1 MATEVGVI
9 YSDWSLPWVMP
20 SGKSSSYRI
29 RLHYD
34 LKEETNTEISYTIRG
49 FVDLTHGYNT
59 KFTGILRFG
68 DSQVTGTSPVV
79 TELDVPIFYY
89 TKTFTKSENET
100 TVLLYAEVSPEHGGW
115 EQKTVTVSA
124 DIPIPAKWYTITFNA
139 NGGSNPPASQKKI
152 HGTNLTL
159 TTETPTRAGYDFVS
173 WNTAADGSGTSYAS
187 GAAFSTNADT
197 TLYAQWHISY
207 VPPKVENIR
216 AYRVA
221 NGKSGYNPDVLSSGT
236 KIYAEFKLTNP
247 VSGTVTVSAKF
258 GTTASASSGTSG
270 SIKYFYSPDSHLPA
284 TSIETVTFTLSVTD
298 YKNNK
303 YTYTYSTFVSK
314 EIYIFDAFKGTS
326 GSTEYQSFALGGNAR
341 DFSSSSRSSKGDF
354 DCYMDASFKG
364 SMTIATPLPI
374 ASGGTGA
381 STVAA
386 ARNNL
391 GLGNTSG
398 ALPVANGG
406 TGATS
411 LATVQENLGIKA
423 NSERIATIAADLNV
437 QKSRIDTFTSLPEG
451 STSGNAELADIRVGA
466 DGTTYDTAGN
476 AVRGQIG
483 ELKSDLSQIPT
494 HFEYITVTQQHGKR
508 WQYSDNFN
516 LIDAAGYYACD
527 FSAEENQEYTIRA
540 RNVGTNTTF
549 AIAFFN
555 GNTLIH
561 SITDAPTTDN
571 HTVVV
576 KAPTGCNSIRFT
588 TNNNSNPYVL
598 VKKKALGKLDA
609 VYVALSGSDDH
620 TGEKS
625 HPFQTIAKAVDSNL
639 SDTIVVANGRYQ
651 APISISDRKKVH
663 LIGALDGTTVID
675 YTTTITPITG
685 SSGVKEVAF
694 SSIES
699 DAIYKVFVSKEL
711 QISQTGNATAYTVNL
726 WSFDGLTLMI
736 PKETLAEVQSTEN
749 TWTYDGSKIYVNG
762 TGSDYK
768 LVNSYE
774 DNGAYFSNIQ
784 ELTLENIN
792 VRYSGYNNCK
802 IENCN
807 NIKVIGCDF
816 SNSGRQHGMTIDNS
830 NGTIEKCTA
839 FRNCYDGF
847 NIHNKGNTVFI
858 DCESGYN
865 RDDGLSHHDGSTG
878 TVIGGKYHHNYKGGI
893 SPTYDAKVD
902 IYNALCSSNGY
913 GIYYSTVSE
922 PTECIISGCSLVGNN
937 AYGLRVVGYNI
948 TSIGTIYA
956 DNNSNSKADGGGS
969 IYNLGGN

>member
-159 TTETPTRAGYDFVS
+159 TTGIPTRAGYDFVS

-236 KIYAEFKLTNP
+236 KIYSEFKLTNP

-270 SIKYFYSPDSHLPA
+270 SIKYFYSPDGHLPA
-284 TSIETVTFTLSVTD
+284 TSSETVTFTLSVTD

-364 SMTIATPLPI
+364 NMTIATPLPI

-386 ARNNL
+386 ARKNL
-391 GLGNTSG
+391 GLTGAETKTLLWTNASPTSEFAAQTISLNLSGYDAVEIQFTGVLAKCLVGRDAQAIYLG
-398 ALPVANGG
+398 ATETTSYSILRSRIYGVTANG
-406 TGATS
+406 
-411 LATVQENLGIKA
+411 I
-423 NSERIATIAADLNV
+423 
-437 QKSRIDTFTSLPEG
+437 TF
-451 STSGNAELADIRVGA
+451 N
-466 DGTTYDTAGN
+466 N
-476 AVRGQIG
+476 AVY
-483 ELKSDLSQIPT
+483 KVS
-494 HFEYITVTQQHGKR
+494 
-508 WQYSDNFN
+508 N
-516 LIDAAGYYACD
+516 A
-527 FSAEENQEYTIRA
+527 
-540 RNVGTNTTF
+540 
-549 AIAFFN
+549 
-555 GNTLIH
+555 NTLNI
-561 SITDAPTTDN
+561 A
-571 HTVVV
+571 
-576 KAPTGCNSIRFT
+576 
-588 TNNNSNPYVL
+588 NNL
-598 VKKKALGKLDA
+598 L
-609 VYVALSGSDDH
+609 
-620 TGEKS
+620 
-625 HPFQTIAKAVDSNL
+625 I
-639 SDTIVVANGRYQ
+639 
-651 APISISDRKKVH
+651 PIKI
-663 LIGALDGTTVID
+663 
-675 YTTTITPITG
+675 Y
-685 SSGVKEVAF
+685 GVKGV
-694 SSIES
+694 
-699 DAIYKVFVSKEL
+699 
-711 QISQTGNATAYTVNL
+711 
-726 WSFDGLTLMI
+726 
-736 PKETLAEVQSTEN
+736 
-749 TWTYDGSKIYVNG
+749 
-762 TGSDYK
+762 
-768 LVNSYE
+768 
-774 DNGAYFSNIQ
+774 
-784 ELTLENIN
+784 
-792 VRYSGYNNCK
+792 
-802 IENCN
+802 
-807 NIKVIGCDF
+807 
-816 SNSGRQHGMTIDNS
+816 
-830 NGTIEKCTA
+830 
-839 FRNCYDGF
+839 
-847 NIHNKGNTVFI
+847 
-858 DCESGYN
+858 
-865 RDDGLSHHDGSTG
+865 
-878 TVIGGKYHHNYKGGI
+878 
-893 SPTYDAKVD
+893 
-902 IYNALCSSNGY
+902 
-913 GIYYSTVSE
+913 
-922 PTECIISGCSLVGNN
+922 
-937 AYGLRVVGYNI
+937 
-948 TSIGTIYA
+948 
-956 DNNSNSKADGGGS
+956 
-969 IYNLGGN
+969 

>member
-159 TTETPTRAGYDFVS
+159 TTGIPTRAGYDFVS

-236 KIYAEFKLTNP
+236 KIYSEFKLTNP
-247 VSGTVTVSAKF
+247 VSGTVTVSTKF

-270 SIKYFYSPDSHLPA
+270 SIKYFYSPDSHLSV
-284 TSIETVTFTLSVTD
+284 TNSETITFTLSATD

-303 YTYTYSTFVSK
+303 YTYTYTTFVSK
-314 EIYIFDAFKGTS
+314 EIYIFDAFKGSS

-364 SMTIATPLPI
+364 NMTIATPLPI

-386 ARNNL
+386 ARKNL

-406 TGATS
+406 TGKTTHTSNAILTGNGTSEVNNVSTASGALYATS
-411 LATVQENLGIKA
+411 ANGAAKFGTLPIAQGGTGAKTAAAARKNLGA
-423 NSERIATIAADLNV
+423 VAAEDTGWVNLTT
-437 QKSRIDTFTSLPEG
+437 QKGTWNFCQYRYKNGIVY
-451 STSGNAELADIRVGA
+451 IR
-466 DGTTYDTAGN
+466 
-476 AVRGQIG
+476 
-483 ELKSDLSQIPT
+483 
-494 HFEYITVTQQHGKR
+494 
-508 WQYSDNFN
+508 
-516 LIDAAGYYACD
+516 GY
-527 FSAEENQEYTIRA
+527 
-540 RNVGTNTTF
+540 
-549 AIAFFN
+549 
-555 GNTLIH
+555 
-561 SITDAPTTDN
+561 
-571 HTVVV
+571 
-576 KAPTGCNSIRFT
+576 
-588 TNNNSNPYVL
+588 
-598 VKKKALGKLDA
+598 
-609 VYVALSGSDDH
+609 
-620 TGEKS
+620 
-625 HPFQTIAKAVDSNL
+625 
-639 SDTIVVANGRYQ
+639 
-651 APISISDRKKVH
+651 
-663 LIGALDGTTVID
+663 
-675 YTTTITPITG
+675 
-685 SSGVKEVAF
+685 
-694 SSIES
+694 
-699 DAIYKVFVSKEL
+699 
-711 QISQTGNATAYTVNL
+711 ATAYA
-726 WSFDGLTLMI
+726 WS
-736 PKETLAEVQSTEN
+736 
-749 TWTYDGSKIYVNG
+749 
-762 TGSDYK
+762 
-768 LVNSYE
+768 
-774 DNGAYFSNIQ
+774 
-784 ELTLENIN
+784 
-792 VRYSGYNNCK
+792 
-802 IENCN
+802 
-807 NIKVIGCDF
+807 
-816 SNSGRQHGMTIDNS
+816 
-830 NGTIEKCTA
+830 
-839 FRNCYDGF
+839 
-847 NIHNKGNTVFI
+847 
-858 DCESGYN
+858 
-865 RDDGLSHHDGSTG
+865 GSTG
-878 TVIGGKYHHNYKGGI
+878 DVVVAAGTIPSQYRPPDNLDLVVRCGGARWGQVFVHPSGGI
-893 SPTYDAKVD
+893 IVD
-902 IYNALCSSNGY
+902 RILNGTASYTTSSWIRFNGSY
-913 GIYYSTVSE
+913 PI
-922 PTECIISGCSLVGNN
+922 
-937 AYGLRVVGYNI
+937 
-948 TSIGTIYA
+948 
-956 DNNSNSKADGGGS
+956 
-969 IYNLGGN
+969 

>member
-1 MATEVGVI
+1 MQIHELNNYNGTLDSSAYLAVDNG
-9 YSDWSLPWVMP
+9 SDT
-20 SGKSSSYRI
+20 GKVS
-29 RLHYD
+29 
-34 LKEETNTEISYTIRG
+34 T
-49 FVDLTHGYNT
+49 
-59 KFTGILRFG
+59 
-68 DSQVTGTSPVV
+68 
-79 TELDVPIFYY
+79 TELLAEANAAVSQLD
-89 TKTFTKSENET
+89 TFLNGRIDNII
-100 TVLLYAEVSPEHGGW
+100 AGG
-115 EQKTVTVSA
+115 EA
-124 DIPIPAKWYTITFNA
+124 P
-139 NGGSNPPASQKKI
+139 
-152 HGTNLTL
+152 
-159 TTETPTRAGYDFVS
+159 
-173 WNTAADGSGTSYAS
+173 
-187 GAAFSTNADT
+187 
-197 TLYAQWHISY
+197 
-207 VPPKVENIR
+207 
-216 AYRVA
+216 
-221 NGKSGYNPDVLSSGT
+221 
-236 KIYAEFKLTNP
+236 
-247 VSGTVTVSAKF
+247 
-258 GTTASASSGTSG
+258 SAS
-270 SIKYFYSPDSHLPA
+270 
-284 TSIETVTFTLSVTD
+284 
-298 YKNNK
+298 
-303 YTYTYSTFVSK
+303 
-314 EIYIFDAFKGTS
+314 EIVDAR
-326 GSTEYQSFALGGNAR
+326 Y
-341 DFSSSSRSSKGDF
+341 
-354 DCYMDASFKG
+354 
-364 SMTIATPLPI
+364 
-374 ASGGTGA
+374 
-381 STVAA
+381 
-386 ARNNL
+386 
-391 GLGNTSG
+391 
-398 ALPVANGG
+398 
-406 TGATS
+406 
-411 LATVQENLGIKA
+411 
-423 NSERIATIAADLNV
+423 
-437 QKSRIDTFTSLPEG
+437 
-451 STSGNAELADIRVGA
+451 GA
-466 DGTTYDTAGN
+466 DGVTYPSLGAAIRDQVTA
-476 AVRGQIG
+476 
-483 ELKSDLSQIPT
+483 LKSDLSQIPT

-508 WQYSDNFN
+508 WQYYDNFN

-555 GNTLIH
+555 GNTLIS
-561 SITDAPTTDN
+561 SITDAPATDN

-639 SDTIVVANGRYQ
+639 SDTIVVASGRYQ
-651 APISISDRKKVH
+651 APISISDRKKLH
-663 LIGALDGTTVID
+663 LIGAVDGTTVID
-675 YTTTITPITG
+675 YTTTITPTTG

-694 SSIES
+694 SSTES

-762 TGSDYK
+762 AGSDYK

-792 VRYSGYNNCK
+792 VRYAGYNNCK

-807 NIKVIGCDF
+807 KIKVIGCDF
-816 SNSGRQHGMTIDNS
+816 SNAGIQHGMAIDNS

-865 RDDGLSHHDGSTG
+865 RDDGMSHHDGSTG
-878 TVIGGKYHHNYKGGI
+878 TVIGGKYHHNHKGGI
-893 SPTYDAKVD
+893 SPVYDAKVD
-902 IYNALCSSNGY
+902 IYNALCSYNGY

-922 PTECIISGCSLVGNN
+922 STECIISGCSLVGNN
-937 AYGLRVVGYNI
+937 GYGLRVVGYNI
-948 TSIGTIYA
+948 TSMGTIYA

>member
-1 MATEVGVI
+1 MSRISVDVSSARIPVLQVGYQGENEVTDVLFDISSWIAEFGEGVAQLRVKRPGNSEEESYVLRLTITDGIALWTVSETDTFNKGNGKVQLSYLVGNIVKKAVIYPYKVGKSIVGADNPVDPFDSWIERSKAWAIGETLYGDAVPETDETYQNNAKYYVVLATE
-9 YSDWSLPWVMP
+9 
-20 SGKSSSYRI
+20 K
-29 RLHYD
+29 
-34 LKEETNTEISYTIRG
+34 
-49 FVDLTHGYNT
+49 
-59 KFTGILRFG
+59 
-68 DSQVTGTSPVV
+68 
-79 TELDVPIFYY
+79 
-89 TKTFTKSENET
+89 
-100 TVLLYAEVSPEHGGW
+100 A
-115 EQKTVTVSA
+115 
-124 DIPIPAKWYTITFNA
+124 
-139 NGGSNPPASQKKI
+139 
-152 HGTNLTL
+152 
-159 TTETPTRAGYDFVS
+159 
-173 WNTAADGSGTSYAS
+173 
-187 GAAFSTNADT
+187 GAAAESEANAAASEAAVNGVSTQIT
-197 TLYAQWHISY
+197 T
-207 VPPKVENIR
+207 R
-216 AYRVA
+216 M
-221 NGKSGYNPDVLSSGT
+221 
-236 KIYAEFKLTNP
+236 
-247 VSGTVTVSAKF
+247 SA
-258 GTTASASSGTSG
+258 
-270 SIKYFYSPDSHLPA
+270 
-284 TSIETVTFTLSVTD
+284 IETEQSV
-298 YKNNK
+298 
-303 YTYTYSTFVSK
+303 
-314 EIYIFDAFKGTS
+314 
-326 GSTEYQSFALGGNAR
+326 QSAR
-341 DFSSSSRSSKGDF
+341 
-354 DCYMDASFKG
+354 M
-364 SMTIATPLPI
+364 
-374 ASGGTGA
+374 
-381 STVAA
+381 
-386 ARNNL
+386 
-391 GLGNTSG
+391 
-398 ALPVANGG
+398 
-406 TGATS
+406 
-411 LATVQENLGIKA
+411 
-423 NSERIATIAADLNV
+423 
-437 QKSRIDTFTSLPEG
+437 DTFTSLPEG

-466 DGTTYDTAGN
+466 DGITYDTAGN
-476 AVRGQIG
+476 AVRGQIID
-483 ELKSDLSQIPT
+483 LKSDLSQIPT

-561 SITDAPTTDN
+561 SITDVPTTDN

-651 APISISDRKKVH
+651 APISISDRKKLH

-865 RDDGLSHHDGSTG
+865 RDDGLSHHDGATG